1 MRTFLEMTW
10 VEIKLYL
17 REPSA
22 AFFTVVFP
30 LLLLFIFGGIFG
42 NEPSESLGG
51 HGLVDLSVPG
61 YIAMIMGTIG
71 LLSIPVV
78 IATYR
83 ENGVLRRF
91 RATPLQSSVILASQ
105 VAVSLIMMV
114 ISTILLVV
122 AARFIF
128 DLTIP
133 TAVFSLIIAIT
144 LASVSFFTLGFV
156 LSGLVPSSR
165 AATAVGMAV
174 FFPMLFLSGAAMPRA
189 LFPDFMMTVSEFLPL
204 THAITLLQDLWNGN
218 GWNGVSLAVIGGMLV
233 VSLLV
238 SARTF
243 RWE

>member
-1 MRTFLEMTW
+1 MRAFIEMTII
-10 VEIKLYL
+10 EIKLFL

-42 NEPSESLGG
+42 NEPVAELGG
-51 HGLVDLSVPG
+51 YGMVDLSVPG

-71 LLSIPVV
+71 MLSIPVV

-83 ENGVLRRF
+83 ETGVLRRF
-91 RATPLQSSVILASQ
+91 RATPVNSSVILAAQ
-105 VAVSLIMMV
+105 VVVSLIMLTV
-114 ISTILLVV
+114 SSILLVV
-122 AARFIF
+122 AAIFIF

-133 TAVFSLIIAIT
+133 SAGFGIVGAI
-144 LASVSFFTLGFV
+144 LFAGISFFTLGFV
-156 LSGLVPSSR
+156 ISGLVSSSR
-165 AATAVGMAV
+165 AATAVGMAI
-174 FFPMLFLSGAAMPRA
+174 FFPMLFLSGAALPRA
-189 LFPDFMMTVSEFLPL
+189 MFPDFMKSISLALPL

-218 GWNGVSLAVIGGMLV
+218 GWNGTAVAVLGGMMV
-233 VSLLV
+233 VCLIV